1 MEALLNGAEAF
12 FHWLSRASWQASIVI
27 LLVLAAQWALKR
39 QLNPRWR
46 HALWFLVVLRL
57 ALPATL
63 ESQISI
69 FNWLPLHANLA
80 PSSSMLFESSIAPA
94 SDSLV
99 DTREDGSSP
108 EAAVGKAGPAG
119 NGTTLSPIRVAFLIW
134 LAGAMAL
141 PVYLLVKT
149 YQLGRRVKGR
159 RPVTD
164 TAVLNLL
171 EDCKQEM
178 GVTTPLL
185 LVETP
190 AVTSPSLFG
199 LVRPRLLVPP
209 GLIQQFTP
217 AELRYVFLHELS
229 HVKRGD
235 IAMNWIA
242 TASLVVHWFNPL
254 VWLAVNQMRADRELA
269 CDALALSRTR
279 ETENKSYG
287 QTIIKLLEHFS
298 HSAAAPSLVGILETQ
313 NQMRRR
319 ISMIAT
325 FKKSNRWPAVA
336 AGIFAALALVTLTDA
351 QTRPEP
357 RAAEGA
363 SPRQGPPE
371 VVSLSP
377 SMGATEVDA
386 STKEITVTFD
396 RDMQG
401 GFSWTGGGPDF
412 PPSPEG
418 QKAHW
423 RDKRTCVLPV
433 KLEPARYYRV
443 GVNSKSYQNFRS
455 ADGVPSRPFAI
466 YFTTQGA
473 SEELKLKTVKPK
485 ILAVH
490 PAHGATD
497 VDPGLTELSIAFSV
511 PMGSGFSWTGGGP
524 SFPKIPEGKQ
534 ARWTEDKKTCVMP
547 VELTPDRE
555 YTIGLNSESHNNFQS
570 ESGVPLDPHTF
581 SFHTRP

>member
-1 MEALLNGAEAF
+1 METLLAGAEAF
-12 FHWLSRASWQASIVI
+12 FHGLWRTSWQASFVI
-27 LLVLAAQWALKR
+27 LLVLVAQWVMKR
-39 QLNPRWR
+39 QLNPWWR

-57 ALPATL
+57 ALPVTL
-63 ESQISI
+63 ESPISM
-69 FNWLPLHANLA
+69 FNWFSLHNAVASPRLTQDEFPAPQTSSNLPDAV
-80 PSSSMLFESSIAPA
+80 EEA
-94 SDSLV
+94 SV
-99 DTREDGSSP
+99 ETP
-108 EAAVGKAGPAG
+108 EAKTGSAGVVAIQSPAQ
-119 NGTTLSPIRVAFLIW
+119 VAFLIW
-134 LAGAMAL
+134 LAGAVAL
-141 PVYLLVKT
+141 PICLLVKT
-149 YQLGRRVKGR
+149 YQLGRRVKGK

-190 AVTSPSLFG
+190 AVASPSLFG
-199 LVRPRLLVPP
+199 LVRPRLLIPP

-217 AELRYVFLHELS
+217 AELRYVFLHELG

-269 CDALALSRTR
+269 CDELALSLTR

-298 HSAAAPSLVGILETQ
+298 HSAAAPSLVGILETR

-319 ISMIAT
+319 INMIAT
-325 FKKSNRWPAVA
+325 FKKSNRWPALA
-336 AGIFAALALVTLTDA
+336 AGVFAALAVVTLTDA
-351 QTRPEP
+351 QTSPP
-357 RAAEGA
+357 PARASAPIDRE
-363 SPRQGPPE
+363 GPPE
-371 VVSLSP
+371 VVSISP
-377 SMGATEVDA
+377 SIGATEVDA
-386 STKEITVTFD
+386 GTKEITVTFD

-401 GFSWTGGGPDF
+401 GYSWTGGGPEY
-412 PPSPEG
+412 PPTAEG

-433 KLEPARYYRV
+433 KLERARFYRV
-443 GVNSKSYQNFRS
+443 GINSKSFQNFRS
-455 ADGVPSRPFAI
+455 VEGVSSRPFAI
-466 YFTTQGA
+466 YFTTEGA

-485 ILAVH
+485 IVAVN

-497 VDPGLTELSIAFSV
+497 VDPGLTQITVTFNI
-511 PMGSGFSWTGGGP
+511 PMGAGFSWTGDEA
-524 SFPKIPEGKQ
+524 SVPKLPEGK
-534 ARWTEDKKTCVMP
+534 RIHWTEDKKTCVRP
-547 VELTPDRE
+547 VELMPNRE
-555 YTIGLNSESHNNFQS
+555 YTMGLNSEWYNNFQS
-570 ESGVPLDPHTF
+570 EAGVPLDPHTL
-581 SFHTRP
+581 SFRTRP